1 MRHSKKIIKLGRKY
15 AHRKFML
22 ANMASSLIEKKRI
35 NTTLTKAK
43 ALKNFFEPL
52 VTKSKTDTTHNR
64 RIVFRSLRN
73 KEAVS
78 ELFRNISKK
87 VGNRPG
93 GYTRVVKLGNRL
105 GDNASM
111 AMIELVDYNQTYKLD
126 KGEKKKSTRRGRRSK
141 KKTDD
146 IDKVNKIESVDN
158 SINNEKNQVGSKKVE
173 EKPIDQTED
182 NQDSKKVEEKPV
194 DQTEDKQD
202 SEKAEEKPVDQIQD
216 QVKTDEK
223 LIDASKEKPISN
235 QKEKDSKD
243 ENSKEDE

>member
-126 KGEKKKSTRRGRRSK
+126 KSEKKKSSAEAIVSFTAEISSLGSLATRAQRPRTSSGSPKASTSSGRRS
-141 KKTDD
+141 
-146 IDKVNKIESVDN
+146 
-158 SINNEKNQVGSKKVE
+158 
-173 EKPIDQTED
+173 
-182 NQDSKKVEEKPV
+182 
-194 DQTEDKQD
+194 
-202 SEKAEEKPVDQIQD
+202 AR
-216 QVKTDEK
+216 
-223 LIDASKEKPISN
+223 PISPASLPLKIRQTTWSPGLN
-235 QKEKDSKD
+235 ASPLRVELRAIVLICHSIITEKYKLKD
-243 ENSKEDE
+243 CG

>member
-93 GYTRVVKLGNRL
+93 GYSRVVKLGNRL

-111 AMIELVDYNQTYKLD
+111 AMIELVDYNETYKLD
-126 KGEKKKSTRRGRRSK
+126 KSENKKSTRRGRRSK
-141 KKTDD
+141 KKTDE
-146 IDKVNKIESVDN
+146 IENNNKIESVDN
-158 SINNEKNQVGSKKVE
+158 SINKEK
-173 EKPIDQTED
+173 DQTSSE
-182 NQDSKKVEEKPV
+182 KTKEKPV
-194 DQTEDKQD
+194 DQIEDKED
-202 SEKAEEKPVDQIQD
+202 SKKAEEKSVDQIQD
-216 QVKTDEK
+216 QVDLTKANEK
-223 LIDASKEKPISN
+223 LSDTDKENPVSK

-243 ENSKEDE
+243 QISKEDK